1 MNKDQDLIILFDVI
15 ENYIF
20 SVPFKEPKINYRCS
34 DILNWLDTNYP
45 KEFKKNLYRL
55 DVILQFILI
64 NLYIYKN

>member
-20 SVPFKEPKINYRCS
+20 SVPFKELKINYRCS